1 MTVKNAFVC
10 SIHEVIYPHDKAL
23 RCYVKIFIVKSLK
36 ARKSSLLDKGL
47 ACRDHR
53 KVFIQKCP
61 FNVLIKVHFNE
72 SIDFLILCRL
82 KFQ

>member
-53 KVFIQKCP
+53 KVFIQKS
-61 FNVLIKVHFNE
+61 VLLTY
-72 SIDFLILCRL
+72 SL
-82 KFQ
+82 KFTSMKALIFLFCVG